1 MEQTIATLSPEQA
14 QHALMIFYDLL
25 PDDFWEGGQKPSTA
39 EIGATAEELQEEAPA
54 DVKPLVDA
62 MLAEGGE
69 VEKGEAAKVLLGLFY
84 EQDSL
89 RGFVEQAT
97 EQAQQ
102 PHMSPIPF
110 IIGAVVVLLSGVRFK
125 AGRKGVELNIGVTG
139 NVKSLVDGIKSLADK
154 LPTEVLKKIFGVG
167 A

>member
-1 MEQTIATLSPEQA
+1 MEQAIASLSPEQA
-14 QHALMIFYDLL
+14 QRALMIFYDLL
-25 PDDFWEGGQKPSTA
+25 PDDFWEGGQKPSAA

-62 MLAEGGE
+62 MLTEGGE

-89 RGFVEQAT
+89 RSFVEQAV

-102 PHMSPIPF
+102 PHMSPIPL